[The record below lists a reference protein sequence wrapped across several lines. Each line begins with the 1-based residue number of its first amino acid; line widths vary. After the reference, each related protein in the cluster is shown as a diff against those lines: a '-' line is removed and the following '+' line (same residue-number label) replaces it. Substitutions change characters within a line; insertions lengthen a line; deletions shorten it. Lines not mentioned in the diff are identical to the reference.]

1 MSIVTMS
8 MSEYTIEPDDSMAVG
23 QANLSHG
30 DGTQYGDEVLYAGW
44 NPSLA
49 LQQHIYTETSQIVAM
64 PRELATADVES
75 FLNKMYAYQR

>member
-8 MSEYTIEPDDSMAVG
+8 MSEYEIKRDDSMAAEAG
-23 QANLSHG
+23 QA
-30 DGTQYGDEVLYAGW
+30 DVPQYGDEVLYAGW

-49 LQQHIYTETSQIVAM
+49 LQQHSETQQPAAM
-64 PRELATADVES
+64 PRELATVDVES